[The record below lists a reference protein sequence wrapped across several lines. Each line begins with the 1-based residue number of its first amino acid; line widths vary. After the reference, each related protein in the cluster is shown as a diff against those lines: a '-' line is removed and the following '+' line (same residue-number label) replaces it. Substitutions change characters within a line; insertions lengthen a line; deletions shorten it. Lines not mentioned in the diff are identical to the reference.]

1 MADEAHNFLHPP
13 APPPPSSMSHR
24 EAANGGCGEI
34 VEVQGGHIVRSTGR
48 KDRHSK
54 VCTAKGPR
62 DRRVRLSAHTA
73 IQFYDVQDR
82 LGFDRPSKA
91 VDWLIKKA
99 KASIDELAQL
109 PPWNPADAMRNAAA
123 NAKPR
128 RTAAKTRIS
137 PSPPPPSQQQQNQLQ
152 FGGFDGAAE
161 HRGNENESSFLPPSM
176 DSDSIADTIKSFFPV
191 VGSSTEAPPPNQ
203 LMHSNYHHHHPPDL
217 LSRTNSHNQDLR
229 LSLHSFPDGPPS
241 LLHHHHSASA
251 STAEPVLFY
260 GQSNPLGYD
269 TSTGGWE
276 QQSIQ
281 RLVAWNS
288 GGATETGNGGGGGG
302 GGGGGF
308 LFAPPA
314 PSTTSFQPVLGQSQL
329 YSQRGP
335 LQSSYS
341 PMIRAWFDPHHHHQ
355 SISTDDLN
363 HHIPHP
369 VHQGEFSSGFRIP
382 ARFQGQEEE
391 QHDGFSNK
399 PSSASSISRHR

>member
-1 MADEAHNFLHPP
+1 MADEDDEAHHFLHPP
-13 APPPPSSMSHR
+13 PGPSSMRHR
-24 EAANGGCGEI
+24 EAAANGGCGEI

-109 PPWNPADAMRNAAA
+109 PPWNPAEAMRIAAA

-137 PSPPPPSQQQQNQLQ
+137 PPSPPSPPPPQQQLQ
-152 FGGFDGAAE
+152 FGGFEGVAE
-161 HRGNENESSFLPPSM
+161 HRSNESSFLPPSM

-191 VGSSTEAPPPNQ
+191 VGSSTEVPPPNQ

-241 LLHHHHSASA
+241 LLHHHHHQSPSAA
-251 STAEPVLFY
+251 TAEPVMFY

-288 GGATETGNGGGGGG
+288 GGAATET

-314 PSTTSFQPVLGQSQL
+314 PSFQTVLGQSQL

-335 LQSSYS
+335 LQSSYTS
-341 PMIRAWFDPHHHHQ
+341 PMIRAWFDPHHHHHQ
-355 SISTDDLN
+355 SIFTGDLIN
-363 HHIPHP
+363 HHIPPP
-369 VHQGEFSSGFRIP
+369 VHQGEFSSGGFRIP
-382 ARFQGQEEE
+382 ARFQGQDEE
-391 QHDGFSNK
+391 QHDGLSNK